1 MMIRQGEVYL
11 VDFGKKYNSE
21 LGKIRP
27 AVVMQNNFL
36 NKILPKAKHKS
47 VLVIPLTSDDIVTE
61 YKIKIDKRD
70 KLQRDS
76 FIIANWIC
84 TLDLEHILVEKGCL
98 TTLSEDEF
106 NYLKARVCDLM

>member
-11 VDFGKKYNSE
+11 VDFGEKYNSE

-36 NKILPKAKHKS
+36 NMILPKAKYKTL
-47 VLVIPLTSDDIVTE
+47 LVVPFTSDDIVTE
-61 YKIKIDKRD
+61 YKIKIPKRD
-70 KLQRDS
+70 NLKKDS

-84 TLDLEHILVEKGCL
+84 TLDFEHVLLDRGLITKLDDK
-98 TTLSEDEF
+98 EF
-106 NYLKARVCDLM
+106 AFLKDKICDLM